1 MRCRF
6 KGEGEREP
14 GIKHRRKT
22 AALRARKSSRRKKK
36 RTSEVEGMKEKKK
49 LENDQNRKGQVS
61 SWQWCVVVEEVQVEG
76 WPGTQMWLIQDQGER
91 PNRVMTAEGRTA
103 DRDQRM
109 YGKTN
114 MHQYRLDCCLYPT
127 S

>member
-1 MRCRF
+1 
-6 KGEGEREP
+6 
-14 GIKHRRKT
+14 
-22 AALRARKSSRRKKK
+22 
-36 RTSEVEGMKEKKK
+36 MKEKKK
-49 LENDQNRKGQVS
+49 LEKDQNRKSQVS